1 MVASLLPGAVSLGYS
16 PGNKLQGGIDGL
28 LEVIVIGGYLELIF
42 GTPGNGLRG
51 LIIIL
56 VEGSFF
62 GEVGVRLTLFCFRIG
77 WSGGEREFGEIF
89 GEILRVEDISGGG
102 SCESS
107 VGLTYCGCWV
117 FRTWRG
123 FR

>member
-1 MVASLLPGAVSLGYS
+1 MAASLLPGAVSLGYS

-28 LEVIVIGGYLELIF
+28 LEVIVIGGYSELLF

-62 GEVGVRLTLFCFRIG
+62 
-77 WSGGEREFGEIF
+77 
-89 GEILRVEDISGGG
+89 
-102 SCESS
+102 
-107 VGLTYCGCWV
+107 
-117 FRTWRG
+117 WRG
-123 FR
+123 RGQVDSILFQNWMVWR